1 MKRKP
6 QFIGTGLAALA
17 GLLTMAATPTL
28 AQYQNQ
34 PSNPQSQ
41 TAPNSG
47 QATPGNPGAPAV
59 QASPSYQNSTGSMQ
73 NSTGSMQNS
82 GKMTSAANAESLS
95 RVSHAKTTLA
105 SAQVQDS
112 SGQQVGQVSNVHTTR
127 KGHATKV
134 DITLSS
140 SNGGQPKT
148 ISVSA
153 SKLKYD
159 KNSNTLITD
168 MTANDLQAMP
178 AATSSGM

>member
-73 NSTGSMQNS
+73 NP
-82 GKMTSAANAESLS
+82 GKTTSAASTESLS